1 LRFLVDANLSPRIA
15 ARLRLEGHDVEHV
28 GDVDLLVAEDGP
40 ILAHAAST
48 GRVIL
53 SADSDFAT
61 LLAVTG
67 RSEPS
72 LVLLRSADRLT
83 PDQQADLIVANIDVV
98 AADLQSGAVVTIGRG
113 HMRVRPLPMGR
124 RIETAEGLEEGVRD
138 PGVKALP
145 DTPE

>member
-1 LRFLVDANLSPRIA
+1 MRFLVDANLSPRVA
-15 ARLRLEGHDVEHV
+15 VRLRLEGHDVEHV
-28 GDVDLLVAEDGP
+28 GDVGLLEAEDGP

-48 GRVIL
+48 AQVIV

-83 PDQQADLIVANIDVV
+83 PDQQADLIVANIGHV

-113 HMRVRPLPMGR
+113 HLRVRPLPMGR
-124 RIETAEGLEEGVRD
+124 RIASAEGREEEVRD
-138 PGVKALP
+138 PAVRALP

>member
-1 LRFLVDANLSPRIA
+1 LRFLVDANLSPRVA
-15 ARLRLEGHDVEHV
+15 ARLRLEGHDVAHV
-28 GDVDLLVAEDGP
+28 GDVGLLTAEDGP

-61 LLAVTG
+61 LLAVAG

-83 PDQQADLIVANIDVV
+83 PDQQADLIVANLDIV
-98 AADLQSGAVVTIGRG
+98 AADLESGAVVTIGRG
-113 HMRVRPLPMGR
+113 HLRVRPLPMGR
-124 RIETAEGLEEGVRD
+124 RSDGVERWQEEVPDPAVR
-138 PGVKALP
+138 ALP
-145 DTPE
+145 DPPE

>member
-1 LRFLVDANLSPRIA
+1 LRFLVDANLSPRVA

-28 GDVDLLVAEDGP
+28 GDVGLLVAEDGP

-48 GRVIL
+48 DRVIL

-83 PDQQADLIVANIDVV
+83 PDQQADFIVANIEAV
-98 AADLQSGAVVTIGRG
+98 AADLQAGAVVTIGRG
-113 HMRVRPLPMGR
+113 HLRVRPLPMGR
-124 RIETAEGLEEGVRD
+124 PTESAEEARDRAVR
-138 PGVKALP
+138 ALP